1 MNWIEIIATIFGAL
15 CVWLTVRQHILCWPT
30 GLVQVVL
37 YIVVF
42 YEAKLYS
49 DMLLH
54 IIYVAMQCY
63 GWYAW
68 LYGGTARSTLPVTR
82 LKHGHLAGWVVVVLA
97 GTAGLGYVMSTRT
110 DAALPYPDGF
120 TTVAS
125 LVAQW
130 LLARKKLESWY
141 FWIAVDVVAIGVYL
155 AKALYFTTGLYLLF
169 LVLATMGLVAWRN
182 AWRAAPVEGVE
193 GGAV

>member
-1 MNWIEIIATIFGAL
+1 VNWIEITATIFGAL

-30 GLVQVVL
+30 GLVQVTL

-42 YEAKLYS
+42 YQAKLYS

-54 IIYVAMQCY
+54 LIYVVLQCY

-68 LYGGTARSTLPVTR
+68 LYGGTNRSTLPVIR
-82 LKHGHLAGWVVVVLA
+82 LPVAHLSGWVVVVLA
-97 GTAGLGYVMSTRT
+97 GTAGLGYGMSTYT

-141 FWIAVDVVAIGVYL
+141 FWIAVDIVAIGVYF

-169 LVLATMGLVAWRN
+169 LVLATMGLIAWRTS
-182 AWRAAPVEGVE
+182 WRATSPVGV
-193 GGAV
+193 GG

>member
-1 MNWIEIIATIFGAL
+1 MNWIELTATIFGAL
-15 CVWLTVRQHILCWPT
+15 CVWLTIRQNILCWPT

-42 YEAKLYS
+42 YQAKLYS

-54 IIYVAMQCY
+54 VIYVFLQLY

-68 LYGGTARSTLPVTR
+68 LYGGKEQSRLSVTTLPTVR
-82 LKHGHLAGWVVVVLA
+82 LLIWGIVILV
-97 GTAGLGYVMSTRT
+97 GTVGLGYSMGYYT
-110 DAALPYPDGF
+110 DAALPYPDAF

-141 FWIAVDVVAIGVYL
+141 FWIAVDVVAIGVYFL
-155 AKALYFTTGLYLLF
+155 KGLYFTTGLYTLF
-169 LVLATMGLVAWRN
+169 LVLATMGFFAWRKSF
-182 AWRAAPVEGVE
+182 RTTELEGAAV
-193 GGAV
+193 